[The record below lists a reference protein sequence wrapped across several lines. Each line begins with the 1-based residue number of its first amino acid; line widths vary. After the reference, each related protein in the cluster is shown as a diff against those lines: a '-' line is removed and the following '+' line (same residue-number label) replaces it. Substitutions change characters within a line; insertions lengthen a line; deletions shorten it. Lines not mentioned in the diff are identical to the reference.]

1 MPLEVKYGVLR
12 GMFISFC
19 ITFSCQK
26 LILDKNRVCCAA
38 IAAAFSEIQKSGLSY
53 DKPLNLHGAEG
64 RTRTGTSVNPLDFE
78 LSLFACS
85 MRKMTSR
92 TSSRASV

>member
-38 IAAAFSEIQKSGLSY
+38 IAAAFSEIQKAVYLSI
-53 DKPLNLHGAEG
+53 N
-64 RTRTGTSVNPLDFE
+64 R
-78 LSLFACS
+78 
-85 MRKMTSR
+85 
-92 TSSRASV
+92 

>member
-1 MPLEVKYGVLR
+1 
-12 GMFISFC
+12 MFISFWVT
-19 ITFSCQK
+19 ISCQK
-26 LILDKNRVCCAA
+26 LILDKNHAYCAA

-78 LSLFACS
+78 IFNG
-85 MRKMTSR
+85 TI
-92 TSSRASV
+92 SVFLIFFGFRLTHIVRMVNLCCV